1 MSLFFFW
8 LSFGDLH
15 HGYNNKHL
23 VVVMKQTMVM
33 LIKNPNHDC
42 WSETGNKQ
50 LSLSTRPPPA
60 SSSLQQTLSPYNIW
74 RPPLHLSRLLQ
85 PITLLLQNMF
95 FFSLVET
102 TDIFFLSVMSVV
114 FDSTCVPYI
123 FMQTDAFIVFVANK
137 SMTGD
142 LNWHLLWLLQFFG
155 LQEYF
160 RNAGEKSPNSSKCLK
175 VRNGDTQEAPSGVGC
190 L

>member
-1 MSLFFFW
+1 MTVGLKQETNSC
-8 LSFGDLH
+8 LSPPVLH
-15 HGYNNKHL
+15 
-23 VVVMKQTMVM
+23 
-33 LIKNPNHDC
+33 
-42 WSETGNKQ
+42 
-50 LSLSTRPPPA
+50 PPP
-60 SSSLQQTLSPYNIW
+60 
-74 RPPLHLSRLLQ
+74 PPCNKLCHLIISDVLLCTCHDYFSRLLCCFK
-85 PITLLLQNMF
+85 TCF
-95 FFSLVET
+95 FFRLFET

-123 FMQTDAFIVFVANK
+123 FMQTDAFIVFVASK